1 MRRNRVFVLLMT
13 LAVLTATALLA
24 QHGPMFRK
32 MHGPEGMK
40 AGAEFLAEH
49 LGLNAQQKESLD
61 KLLADLEKE
70 ATPLMEEAK
79 TLHTEIHQALE
90 AGNPDATAIGEKVI
104 AMHALHTRAKAAH
117 DVFKEKLGAILTE
130 EQRKELEE
138 MHKMHTRHKEG
149 GPWMHFGFGH

>member
-1 MRRNRVFVLLMT
+1 
-13 LAVLTATALLA
+13 
-24 QHGPMFRK
+24 MFRK
-32 MHGPEGMK
+32 MHGPGGK

-49 LGLNAQQKESLD
+49 LDLNAQQKESLE

-70 ATPLMEEAK
+70 AAPLMEEAR

-130 EQRKELEE
+130 EQRKELQE
-138 MHKMHTRHKEG
+138 MHERMHMRHFEG
-149 GPWMHFGFGH
+149 GPGMHFGFGH